1 MKKVLSVLA
10 IAALFVVSFSSC
22 GGNEKTAT
30 ELLTQKNGW
39 VLSSATSAPA
49 YQMLDGSFAGDLIN
63 DGYLYDFEAAYIIA
77 FNENGNEIVK
87 PGKVVAAEDF
97 DGDAYREETSLGNW
111 SFDKTENPEYINTVF
126 INSATRIIT
135 HIIPLKLS
143 KPPCSCRSLILQIT
157 FREIHLVAV
166 FIDGEQA
173 IDGPFGIIVLLCW

>member
-39 VLSSATSAPA
+39 VLSSATSAPV
-49 YQMLDGSFAGDLIN
+49 YQMLDGSYAGDLIN

-97 DGDAYREETSLGNW
+97 DGDAYRAETSLGNW
-111 SFDKTENPEYINTVF
+111 AFDKTENPEYITMQVPFFYDEDAEYCQILSLTENELRIKCT
-126 INSATRIIT
+126 INDDDNPAKQT
-135 HIIPLKLS
+135 
-143 KPPCSCRSLILQIT
+143 CSFTLT
-157 FREIHLVAV
+157 YVPAK
-166 FIDGEQA
+166 
-173 IDGPFGIIVLLCW
+173 

>member
-111 SFDKTENPEYINTVF
+111 SFDKTENPEYITLQ
-126 INSATRIIT
+126 
-135 HIIPLKLS
+135 IPFFYDEEAEYCQSFQEGLIKIVEENGCIDFE
-143 KPPCSCRSLILQIT
+143 KERRRQSLIILRVCI
-157 FREIHLVAV
+157 R
-166 FIDGEQA
+166 
-173 IDGPFGIIVLLCW
+173 